1 MEIKTH
7 EEQKDSFR
15 DLVLILR
22 AFHTSMSFYGS
33 IGHLMVGSG
42 LQCILE
48 LIYAEH
54 TIPTCYQEKHT
65 PGQLEVI

>member
-15 DLVLILR
+15 DLVLILG

-33 IGHLMVGSG
+33 IGHHGWIRSS
-42 LQCILE
+42 
-48 LIYAEH
+48 IYS
-54 TIPTCYQEKHT
+54 
-65 PGQLEVI
+65 

>member
-1 MEIKTH
+1 MEIKIH
-7 EEQKDSFR
+7 DEEQKDSFR

-42 LQCILE
+42 LRSILG

-54 TIPTCYQEKHT
+54 TVPHM
-65 PGQLEVI
+65 LS